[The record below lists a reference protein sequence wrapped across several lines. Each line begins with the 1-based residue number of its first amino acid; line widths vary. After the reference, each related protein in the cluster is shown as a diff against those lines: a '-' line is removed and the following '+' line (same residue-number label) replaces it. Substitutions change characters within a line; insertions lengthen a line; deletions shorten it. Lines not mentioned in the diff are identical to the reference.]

1 MLKHRSD
8 TEWIPRGKRKTGSP
22 LNTRAAE
29 LEESSRG
36 ENESYCTKHGL
47 LADPNGLISTV
58 NILVT
63 AFVEVII
70 TEAKKHYR
78 YGWLSCPLVLF

>member
-36 ENESYCTKHGL
+36 ANESYSEKYCLVAGT
-47 LADPNGLISTV
+47 NGLIYRKHFF
-58 NILVT
+58 T

-70 TEAKKHYR
+70 REA
-78 YGWLSCPLVLF
+78 